1 MKSLP
6 LPQQLKKHYAFFFL
20 LLLACPGYE
29 QQSAA
34 QNVSLK
40 QCFDLARQNSFLVKQ
55 SQHSVQARKYAY
67 AAEKLSAL
75 PKVDLLASYNYLS
88 NPLTINL
95 QTIKDGVVEGSSVQ
109 SMYTANAVYKQIT
122 GMDLP
127 QQVQQDIYKT
137 SKSIISTAYP
147 DYNPVLSQQQYFIA
161 GLFVRQPIWLGGK
174 LSTARNAASIEL
186 KSGIINQ
193 QLVEND
199 LDLVIATQYIRILY
213 LNTLIQ
219 LNKRTL
225 DAFAKNDVFAAE
237 MVKNQVIPPYFQNW
251 TRVLL
256 VQARSRLNN
265 TYLDKQNALAEMNR
279 LLGLNQDT
287 VLTFTDTLNYFQTA
301 LNRPETSLILQN
313 PMLRLAGSN
322 TNLARTN
329 IKGAQS
335 LLMPN
340 FFGIANINL
349 YQKDLPVTTPP
360 WMIGLELQ
368 WNLFDG
374 FKNYKRVQVTKQLAE
389 EASLMEQNTRS
400 GINTKV
406 AVALNRLKSVQ
417 MDITTLDSARH
428 EALTTTSLISER
440 SRNNMS
446 SPKDINDALL
456 IQEEIDKSYYT
467 AVFGYFVTLAEYFSL
482 TGTSRKISEYLG
494 QTK

>member
-1 MKSLP
+1 MCPPTNKRNALYFILIIFLTGYSLP
-6 LPQQLKKHYAFFFL
+6 
-20 LLLACPGYE
+20 
-29 QQSAA
+29 STA
-34 QNVSLK
+34 QNISLK
-40 QCFDLARQNSFLVKQ
+40 ECFDLARQNNLLIKQ

-67 AAEKLSAL
+67 AAEKLSVL
-75 PKVDLLASYNYLS
+75 PKVDLLAGYNYLS

-95 QTIKDGVVEGSSVQ
+95 QTIKDGVVEGSSIQ
-109 SMYTANAVYKQIT
+109 SMYTANTVYKQIT
-122 GMDLP
+122 GFDLP

-137 SKSIISTAYP
+137 SKNIISTAYP
-147 DYNPVLSQQQYFIA
+147 DYNPELSQQQYFTA

-199 LDLVIATQYIRILY
+199 LDLMISTQYIRILY
-213 LNTLIQ
+213 INTLIQ

-225 DAFAKNDVFAAE
+225 DAFTKNDVFAAE
-237 MVKNQVIPPYFQNW
+237 MVKNQVIPPYFRNW
-251 TRVLL
+251 TKVLL

-265 TYLDKQNALAEMNR
+265 TFLDKQNALAEMNR
-279 LLGLNQDT
+279 LLGLSQDT
-287 VLTFTDTLNYFQTA
+287 LLTITDTLNYLQ
-301 LNRPETSLILQN
+301 TSLKKPESNLLLQN
-313 PMLRLAGSN
+313 PLLQLAGSN

-329 IKGAQS
+329 IKGARS

-389 EASLMEQNTRS
+389 EAWLMEQNTRS
-400 GINTKV
+400 GINAKV

-417 MDITTLDSARH
+417 QDIATLDSARH

-467 AVFGYFVTLAEYFSL
+467 AVFGYFVSLAEYFSL

-494 QTK
+494 QRE

>member
-1 MKSLP
+1 MWP
-6 LPQQLKKHYAFFFL
+6 LTRKHYALYLFL
-20 LLLACPGYE
+20 LLLLPVYNL
-29 QQSAA
+29 QTSA

-40 QCFDLARQNSFLVKQ
+40 QCFAFARQNNLLIRQ
-55 SQHSVQARKYAY
+55 SQHSMEARKYAY

-75 PKVDLLASYNYLS
+75 PKVDLLAGYNYLS

-95 QTIKDGVVEGSSVQ
+95 QTIKDGVVQGSSVQ

-122 GMDLP
+122 GFDLP
-127 QQVQQDIYKT
+127 LQVQQDIYKT
-137 SKSIISTAYP
+137 SKTIIETAYP
-147 DYNPVLSQQQYFIA
+147 DYNPELSQQQYFTA

-213 LNTLIQ
+213 INTLIQ
-219 LNKRTL
+219 INKKTL
-225 DAFAKNDVFAAE
+225 DAFVKNDVFAAE
-237 MVKNQVIPPYFQNW
+237 MVKNQVIPPYFQSW
-251 TRVLL
+251 TKVLL

-265 TYLDKQNALAEMNR
+265 TFLDKQNALAEMNR

-287 VLTFTDTLNYFQTA
+287 VLTFTDTLNYFQTS
-301 LNRPETSLILQN
+301 LKRPETSLLLQN
-313 PMLRLAGSN
+313 PLLQLAGSN
-322 TNLARTN
+322 TNLAKTN
-329 IKGAQS
+329 IKGARS

-340 FFGIANINL
+340 LFGVANINL

-360 WMIGLELQ
+360 WMVGLELQ

-389 EASLMEQNTRS
+389 EASLMEENTRS

-406 AVALNRLKSVQ
+406 AVALNRLKSLQ
-417 MDITTLDSARH
+417 QDIATLDSARQ
-428 EALTTTSLISER
+428 EAKITTSLISER

-456 IQEEIDKSYYT
+456 IQEEIDKTYYT
-467 AVFGYFVTLAEYFSL
+467 AVFGYFVALSEYFSL
-482 TGTSRKISEYLG
+482 TGTSQKITEYLG